1 MLVIC
6 VKPTILVGGVDG
18 TVVYVLH
25 GNVGVGVGVWVIH
38 GCCSVQSSQVVPFVG
53 VTVGVF
59 VFVGV

>member
-25 GNVGVGVGVWVIH
+25 GNVGVGVGV
-38 GCCSVQSSQVVPFVG
+38 
-53 VTVGVF
+53 
-59 VFVGV
+59 